1 MNDYKLEL
9 KLINKSIR
17 INIYRNL
24 ENETEEKQTY
34 YAQLNTKQFY
44 INIYDNSRKLIIDF
58 LTNENLAKV
67 DRVEKFYGFSTY
79 VLTLTPKA
87 LLRLL

>member
-34 YAQLNTKQFY
+34 YAQVTTKQFH
-44 INIYDNSRKLIIDF
+44 INIYNNSRKLIIDF
-58 LTNENLAKV
+58 LTNENLAKIEYI
-67 DRVEKFYGFSTY
+67 EKFYEYSTY
-79 VLTLTPKA
+79 VLTLTSQA
-87 LLRLL
+87 LLRLI

>member
-34 YAQLNTKQFY
+34 YAQVTTKQFH
-44 INIYDNSRKLIIDF
+44 INIYNNSRKLIIDF
-58 LTNENLAKV
+58 LTNENLAKIE
-67 DRVEKFYGFSTY
+67 RIEKFYEYSTY
-79 VLTLTPKA
+79 ILTLTPKA
-87 LLRLL
+87 LLRLI